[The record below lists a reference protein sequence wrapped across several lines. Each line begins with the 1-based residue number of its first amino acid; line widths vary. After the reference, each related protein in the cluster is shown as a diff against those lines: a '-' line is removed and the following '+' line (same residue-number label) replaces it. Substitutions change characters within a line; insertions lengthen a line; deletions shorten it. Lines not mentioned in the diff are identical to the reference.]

1 MIAPPGSLA
10 IKERLPVVLSF
21 RDGSGRRSLRYQP
34 ASKSSGPLLR
44 PGDRRQN
51 SRPSRLPYA
60 PGCRNSSTRRCHS
73 HAVRRARGR
82 KSQVVNSDPMHRGP
96 APNEGDAS
104 KTKQNA
110 SAPPVLIFD
119 RIGISAY
126 FSSLTRCSA
135 CFRCSL
141 KSLRPVSSRLL
152 SSPFCAAGI
161 SVDSSAP
168 MTAS

>member
-1 MIAPPGSLA
+1 MASESSLPPGKLSDLLIGSFAGLVMAGVGSLD
-10 IKERLPVVLSF
+10 RVMQ
-21 RDGSGRRSLRYQP
+21 DGVQ
-34 ASKSSGPLLR
+34 
-44 PGDRRQN
+44 
-51 SRPSRLPYA
+51 A
-60 PGCRNSSTRRCHS
+60 P
-73 HAVRRARGR
+73 
-82 KSQVVNSDPMHRGP
+82 
-96 APNEGDAS
+96 
-104 KTKQNA
+104 
-110 SAPPVLIFD
+110 PPVLIFD
-119 RIGISAY
+119 RIGIRAY